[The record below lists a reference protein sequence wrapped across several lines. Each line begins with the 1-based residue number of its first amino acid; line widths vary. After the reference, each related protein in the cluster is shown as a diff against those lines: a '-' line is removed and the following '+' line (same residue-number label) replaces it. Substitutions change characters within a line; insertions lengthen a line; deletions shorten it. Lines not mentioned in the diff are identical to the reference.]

1 MIFVEDILDNVL
13 FYVYL
18 ITYHKID
25 SIKIVSKTFYK
36 SMLNIFNKYNIKENI
51 LIATNM
57 KFYRPELDQI
67 EYVNN
72 DFIIFDDFSYVSKW
86 LHSSDNIEHYLYH
99 SYEPYITK
107 EILIIYN
114 NRLMGEH
121 YIQYIYADTKSGYD
135 LTNIDKLNF
144 TEYIIYY
151 FYIDCIYCYVIDFI
165 ILPYFDERILQK
177 KTFLHYK
184 KIKIN
189 TFYDHNIKKINNIY
203 F

>member
-1 MIFVEDILDNVL
+1 MIFVEDVLDNIL
-13 FYVYL
+13 KYVYFKE
-18 ITYHKID
+18 YHKID
-25 SIKIVSKTFYK
+25 TIKIVSKPFYK
-36 SMLNIFNKYNIKENI
+36 SMLSIFNKYNIKENI

-57 KFYRPELDQI
+57 KCYRPEVDQI
-67 EYVNN
+67 EHINN
-72 DFIIFDDFSYVSKW
+72 DFIIFDNFNYVNNW
-86 LHSSDNIEHYLYH
+86 IHSSNNKDSFH
-99 SYEPYITK
+99 SYEPILTK

-114 NRLMGEH
+114 NKLIQDEH
-121 YIQYIYADTKSGYD
+121 YIRYSYADVNSGYD
-135 LTNIDKLNF
+135 LSTIDKLNF

-151 FYIDCIYCYVIDFI
+151 FYENCIYSYVINFI

-189 TFYDHNIKKINNIY
+189 TFYEHNITQINGIN

>member
-1 MIFVEDILDNVL
+1 MFVEEILDNIL

-18 ITYHKID
+18 NTYNKID
-25 SIKIVSKTFYK
+25 SVKVVSKAFYK
-36 SMLNIFNKYNIKENI
+36 SMLNVFNKYNIKEDI

-67 EYVNN
+67 EYINN
-72 DFIIFDDFSYVSKW
+72 NFIIFDDFSFVNKW
-86 LHSSDNIEHYLYH
+86 LHSSNNIDYS
-99 SYEPYITK
+99 SYSSYGPQVTK
-107 EILIIYN
+107 EILIINN
-114 NRLMGEH
+114 NRLIPKGNF
-121 YIQYIYADTKSGYD
+121 IQYKYADINSGFD

-151 FYIDCIYCYVIDFI
+151 FYEDCIYCYVINFI
-165 ILPYFDERILQK
+165 ILPYFDERILEK

-189 TFYDHNIKKINNIY
+189 TFYDHNIKKINNIE

>member
-1 MIFVEDILDNVL
+1 MFMEDILDNVL

-18 ITYHKID
+18 NIYHKID
-25 SIKIVSKTFYK
+25 SVKVVSKAFYK
-36 SMLNIFNKYNIKENI
+36 SMLNVFDKYNIKENM

-72 DFIIFDDFSYVSKW
+72 DFIIFDDFSFVNNW
-86 LHSSDNIEHYLYH
+86 LHSSDNIKHSSYH
-99 SYEPYITK
+99 SYEPHVTK
-107 EILIIYN
+107 EILIIN
-114 NRLMGEH
+114 NNKLIPKGNF
-121 YIQYIYADTKSGYD
+121 IQY
-135 LTNIDKLNF
+135 KLNF

-151 FYIDCIYCYVIDFI
+151 FYEDCIYCYVINFI

-189 TFYDHNIKKINNIY
+189 TFYEHNIKKINNIE

>member
-1 MIFVEDILDNVL
+1 MFIEEILDNVL
-13 FYVYL
+13 FYLYL
-18 ITYHKID
+18 NIYHKID
-25 SIKIVSKTFYK
+25 SVKIVSKEFYK
-36 SMLNIFNKYNIKENI
+36 SMLNVFYKYNIKENI
-51 LIATNM
+51 LMATNM

-67 EYVNN
+67 EYINN
-72 DFIIFDDFSYVSKW
+72 NFIIFDDFSFVNKW
-86 LHSSDNIEHYLYH
+86 LHSSNNVEHSSYH
-99 SYEPYITK
+99 SYQPNVTK

-114 NRLMGEH
+114 NKLIKKGHHIE
-121 YIQYIYADTKSGYD
+121 YNYADKKSGFD
-135 LTNIDKLNF
+135 LTNINKLNF

-151 FYIDCIYCYVIDFI
+151 FYEDLIYCYVINFI

-189 TFYDHNIKKINNIY
+189 TFYDHNIKKINSIE